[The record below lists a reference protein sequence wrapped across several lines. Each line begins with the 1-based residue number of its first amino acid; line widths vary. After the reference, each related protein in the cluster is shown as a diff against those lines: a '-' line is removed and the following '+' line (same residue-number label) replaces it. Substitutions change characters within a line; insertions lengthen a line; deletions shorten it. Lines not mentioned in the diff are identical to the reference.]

1 MWTEQKMSE
10 GYTAEK
16 AQSYVQKKLLEGIA
30 ATEEAQQAAQAE
42 LEGDYATAERLE
54 QALTAQGLSEE
65 LVHKAVEKN
74 LKVLKNHRKFFEEL
88 FIDQEETEPKSG
100 GRYQLSDA
108 FKAVVGGD
116 EESLAVVKKD
126 LLENGK
132 TEEDIEK
139 YLKSFSQ
146 TKELFEDYYA
156 NSGERF
162 HRARKILERIYGDEL
177 AAKYAGFKKRY
188 KDGR

>member
-1 MWTEQKMSE
+1 MKR
-10 GYTAEK
+10 
-16 AQSYVQKKLLEGIA
+16 
-30 ATEEAQQAAQAE
+30 
-42 LEGDYATAERLE
+42 RLKRRN
-54 QALTAQGLSEE
+54 TW
-65 LVHKAVEKN
+65 KN
-74 LKVLKNHRKFFEEL
+74 LNALNESQSTPKA
-88 FIDQEETEPKSG
+88 PKSG

-177 AAKYAGFKKRY
+177 AAKYADFKKRY